1 MLINSTPQ
9 LAPLTPPSPALTPNG
24 CTQVESAA
32 HSLCSLL
39 WWRSSICCREE
50 RNSARCSARCGGCQT
65 CTLCGQPPTTRRG
78 GGVRGGKVLGS
89 ASYLSCSH
97 HPSTLIFAPT
107 FAPTPAHSPTSVRW
121 KNCSSICTGLPRKSV
136 LNNEN
141 GNMVSGE
148 GEVPGPGAVL
158 REQRGVGRII
168 ALKLV
173 DLSDI
178 FKWSATS
185 WKTGYIFF

>member
-1 MLINSTPQ
+1 M
-9 LAPLTPPSPALTPNG
+9 
-24 CTQVESAA
+24 
-32 HSLCSLL
+32 
-39 WWRSSICCREE
+39 
-50 RNSARCSARCGGCQT
+50 
-65 CTLCGQPPTTRRG
+65 
-78 GGVRGGKVLGS
+78 
-89 ASYLSCSH
+89 
-97 HPSTLIFAPT
+97 
-107 FAPTPAHSPTSVRW
+107 
-121 KNCSSICTGLPRKSV
+121 

-178 FKWSATS
+178 FK
-185 WKTGYIFF
+185 